1 MIEHISFQASEKRD
15 VSWDS
20 CSTFSMSSQDPN
32 LKCGY
37 YEVPMD
43 YHDQNAGKAR
53 LAVIKYAATTQKAG
67 TLFINPG
74 E

>member
-1 MIEHISFQASEKRD
+1 
-15 VSWDS
+15 
-20 CSTFSMSSQDPN
+20 
-32 LKCGY
+32 
-37 YEVPMD
+37 MD